1 MPDTQPYP
9 LTFEPILMPKVW
21 GGRRLDR
28 FNKPMPPVASIGE
41 SWEIADLASTSAS
54 GGGGGAARSGVAS
67 GDMAGQTLHQ
77 VIEQWGSLLL
87 GERLLTSERLKQE
100 SGMPAFPL
108 LIKYLDARE
117 HLSVQVHPSAE
128 YADAKADAHLKTE
141 SWYIVEAD
149 EDSVIYKGL
158 REGVTELDLKTSIE
172 SGTVPSVLRAIPA
185 VVGEC
190 HTLPSGTVHALGA
203 GVLVAEVQTPSDTTF
218 RLYDWVNE
226 YDRPERELHVAQALE
241 CADFGPPIRAG
252 VLEPGVDR
260 GVVAETEVYRIIEAR
275 LTGAKEPID
284 IHDAPVVAMCVSG
297 DGRVLIEDPDGRFE
311 TVVLSRGQTALIPA
325 AISGY
330 ATVRGDKGDMVLLLS
345 EALPG

>member
-1 MPDTQPYP
+1 MPETQPYP

-21 GGRRLDR
+21 GGRRLR
-28 FNKPMPPVASIGE
+28 RYAKPMPPVASIGE
-41 SWEIADLASTSAS
+41 SWEIADLEATSAS
-54 GGGGGAARSGVAS
+54 GGGGGAALSVVAN
-67 GDMAGQTLHQ
+67 GAMTGLTLHD
-77 VIEQWGSLLL
+77 VIERWGTLLL

-100 SGMPAFPL
+100 RGMPAFPL
-108 LIKYLDARE
+108 LVKYLDARE
-117 HLSVQVHPSAE
+117 HLSVQVHPSPE
-128 YADAKADAHLKTE
+128 YADTNADAHLKTE

-149 EDSVIYKGL
+149 EGSVIFKGL
-158 REGVTELDLKTSIE
+158 REGVTPADLKGAIE
-172 SGTVPSVLRAIPA
+172 AGTVPNLLRAVPA

-218 RLYDWVNE
+218 RLYDWTNE
-226 YDRPERELHVAQALE
+226 YDRPERELHIEQALE

-252 VLEPGVDR
+252 VLDPETDR
-260 GVVAETEVYRIIEAR
+260 GVVAETPFYRLIEAR
-275 LTGAKEPID
+275 LAGSKEPIN
-284 IHDAPVVAMCVSG
+284 IHDAPVVAMCIAG

-311 TVVLSRGQTALIPA
+311 TVELTRGQTALVPA

-330 ATVRGDKGDMVLLLS
+330 ATVRGVEGDMVLLLA

>member
-1 MPDTQPYP
+1 MPEAEPYP

-41 SWEIADLASTSAS
+41 SWEIADLESTSAS
-54 GGGGGAARSGVAS
+54 GGGGGAARSVVAT
-67 GDMAGQTLHQ
+67 GAMTGQTLHE
-77 VIEQWGSLLL
+77 VIEQWGALLL
-87 GERLLTSERLKQE
+87 GERLLASERIKQE
-100 SGMPAFPL
+100 QGMPAFPL

-117 HLSVQVHPSAE
+117 HLSVQVHPSPE
-128 YADAKADAHLKTE
+128 YAGANADAHLKTE
-141 SWYIVEAD
+141 SWYIVETED
-149 EDSVIYKGL
+149 DSVIYKGL
-158 REGVTELDLKTSIE
+158 REGVTPEDLRTSIE
-172 SGTVPSVLRAIPA
+172 SGTVPSVLRATPA

-218 RLYDWVNE
+218 RLYDWTNE

-241 CADFGPPIRAG
+241 CADYGPPIRPG

-260 GVVAETEVYRIIEAR
+260 GVVAETEFYRIIEAR

-297 DGRVLIEDPDGRFE
+297 DGHALIEDPDGRFE
-311 TVVLSRGQTALIPA
+311 TVALSRGQTALIPA

-330 ATVRGDKGDMVLLLS
+330 ATIRGDKGDMVLLLS